1 MSINDKSFREFLTPQ
16 RTLSLKTKKG
26 KTSRSYKLRRVN
38 LNTMLDMDEAFAT
51 EEKPNGFQNALDRI
65 AKGDNIVSSKF
76 LYILIEDKTDFPTF
90 DDFIKELNKYSLN
103 VTELATLFN
112 KIIND
117 AVPIDKK
124 KVAVKGFKI
133 IQGLIVFIFMSCTI
147 LLLHDITTLLNNLQ
161 N

>member
-26 KTSRSYKLRRVN
+26 KTSRSYKLRRIN

-65 AKGDNIVSSKF
+65 SKGDSVISSKF
-76 LYILIEDKTDFPTF
+76 LYILIEDKSDFPNF
-90 DDFIKELNKYSLN
+90 DDFIRELNKYSLN

-117 AVPIDKK
+117 SVPIDKK
-124 KVAVKGFKI
+124 KVVAKGFKI
-133 IQGLIVFIFMSCTI
+133 MQRLTVFIFMSCTI
-147 LLLHDITTLLNNLQ
+147 LLLHDIATLLSNLQ

>member
-1 MSINDKSFREFLTPQ
+1 
-16 RTLSLKTKKG
+16 
-26 KTSRSYKLRRVN
+26 
-38 LNTMLDMDEAFAT
+38 MLDMDEAFAT

-117 AVPIDKK
+117 AVTIDKK

-133 IQGLIVFIFMSCTI
+133 IQGLIVCIFMSCTI